1 MLHYL
6 LLKMKEGVDIDA
18 FVTEAYKRLERFC
31 DSDILI
37 DDVKIIRNAALRDD
51 NMDLLIVL
59 RMAGPEV
66 LPGYLESCIHKDFIS
81 FAGPQ
86 VAQKITFDLEE

>member
-6 LLKMKEGVDIDA
+6 LLKLKDGTDIGKFA
-18 FVTEAYKRLERFC
+18 EEANKRLESFF

-37 DDVKIIRNAALRDD
+37 DDVKIIRNAADRDE

-59 RMAGPEV
+59 RMAGQDV
-66 LPGYLESCIHKDFIS
+66 LPEYLKSSVHKDFIAW
-81 FAGPQ
+81 AGPQ